1 MPAKVHLNP
10 DQASL
15 LFAKPKFGERPPAVP
30 AAATRVKK
38 RKQDLPENQ
47 VEGQVTQFLRS
58 RGWFVERQHVGT
70 FVAYRVLVALR
81 KAECDA
87 DREKAL
93 RGAIPVRIGEKGKP
107 DWVATRRC
115 SGSGGGLMPHLAF
128 EFEIKAPGKRLSPE
142 QAEYIRKAIA
152 LKRNAY
158 WWDSFESFRSQYREL
173 TGE

>member
-15 LFAKPKFGERPPAVP
+15 LFGKQKFGERPPRVAP
-30 AAATRVKK
+30 ATARVKK

-47 VEGQVTQFLRS
+47 VECQVTEFLRA

-70 FVAYRVLVALR
+70 FVAYRVLAALR
-81 KAECDA
+81 EAKSDA
-87 DREKAL
+87 DRQKAL

-107 DWVATRRC
+107 DWVATRPC
-115 SGSGGGLMPHLAF
+115 FGSGAGLMPHLVF

-152 LKRNAY
+152 CKRNAF
-158 WWDSFESFRSQYREL
+158 WWDSFESFRSEYREL